1 MKATL
6 LLADYAQ
13 AAEGKL
19 NIIGGGW
26 SVCGPQPTPMA
37 IAIKIEVPWDRTNV
51 KHAIVLE
58 LVDAD
63 GQLVELPGPEG
74 EGQPVT
80 LRIEGEIEVGRP
92 PGVKPGTPLDAVLA
106 VNIGPVP
113 LPPDSRFA
121 WQLSIGGETDENWRV
136 GFTTRPHFAPAGPQP
151 RPS

>member
-37 IAIKIEVPWDRTNV
+37 VAIKIEVPWDQTNV
-51 KHAIVLE
+51 KHPIVLE

-63 GQLVELPGPEG
+63 GQPIELEG
-74 EGQPVT
+74 EGGEPVT
-80 LRIEGEIEVGRP
+80 LRIEGEVEVGRP

-106 VNIGPVP
+106 INTGPIP

-136 GFTTRPHFAPAGPQP
+136 AFTTRPYFEPAGPQP